1 VISLIPTFEFYFKNI
16 ASKYVD
22 SNDVDFTLFRDEIC
36 FKLSE
41 LDAIL
46 KDNMITKGNI
56 LISSIKFNDPQQMIN
71 FASILLE
78 QKDRVIGL

>member
-1 VISLIPTFEFYFKNI
+1 VISLIPTFEFYFKNM

-46 KDNMITKGNI
+46 KDNMIIKGI
-56 LISSIKFNDPQQMIN
+56 F
-71 FASILLE
+71 
-78 QKDRVIGL
+78 